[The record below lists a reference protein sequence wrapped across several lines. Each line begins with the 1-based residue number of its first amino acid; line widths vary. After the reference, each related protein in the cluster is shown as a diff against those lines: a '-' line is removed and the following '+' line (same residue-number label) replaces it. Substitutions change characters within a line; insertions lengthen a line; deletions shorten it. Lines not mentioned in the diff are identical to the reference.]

1 MAPDETEK
9 PIELT
14 PEAPKAEATVHV
26 APPAEEPMPVAEPVA
41 ASATPPADPVKQMG
55 EAAHQ
60 ASASIDKSLSGMKPQ
75 DKVILVAIVS
85 ILIGG
90 WLGSMLNGQVMKG
103 VAILVAAFVCFFM
116 GFVLVAFTL
125 GLSMLLPLGLHV
137 VAVVDAI
144 IISNRKSKGETF
156 ADWDFFWKPAPPVA

>member
-41 ASATPPADPVKQMG
+41 APATPPADPVKQMG

-75 DKVILVAIVS
+75 DRFMLILIVS
-85 ILIGG
+85 IIVP
-90 WLGSMLNGQVMKG
+90 WLGDILNGQVMKG
-103 VAILVAAFVCFFM
+103 VAVVAVLVVLLFLGPFTFMLSGLLWGLVHLVAAIDPIVI
-116 GFVLVAFTL
+116 A
-125 GLSMLLPLGLHV
+125 
-137 VAVVDAI
+137 
-144 IISNRKSKGETF
+144 NRINKGEKF
-156 ADWDFFWKPAPPVA
+156 GDWDFFMKPAPPAA